1 MASGSGGACS
11 AVGRAQTDSPVAS
24 SAAEH
29 GVGDSSSG
37 AILPP
42 QRECGDETDEDSE
55 GSEEESE
62 DENDSNSDGA
72 CSDDGCH
79 SKSGRGHLEAS
90 NSNGSAGS
98 ADTSETAPG
107 LRSHEPADGVSG
119 PETCLTAA
127 AVHERA
133 AAMFVVGAAAPQAS
147 GMPSAAKRA
156 TMELV
161 MLAYNAVNEL
171 CDAKGEALSKS
182 FANFDRVVALGW
194 LLGDA
199 MGHVSTHGRM
209 LSSLGLGHTDGG
221 KLRHRSLQDVLAQL
235 HGGRVGV
242 HVRREL
248 AAWLPGNQVRR
259 LCTSLQVIW
268 SARTLRAMCR

>member
-1 MASGSGGACS
+1 MLAESDC
-11 AVGRAQTDSPVAS
+11 PVAS

-29 GVGDSSSG
+29 SVGGSSSG
-37 AILPP
+37 AALSS
-42 QRECGDETDEDSE
+42 QRECGDEMVEDSE

-62 DENDSNSDGA
+62 DENDTNSDRSF
-72 CSDDGCH
+72 SDDGFH
-79 SKSGRGHLEAS
+79 SSAGRVHQETS
-90 NSNGSAGS
+90 NSNGSTGS
-98 ADTSETAPG
+98 ADPSETAPG
-107 LRSHEPADGVSG
+107 LRSREPADGVPE

-127 AVHERA
+127 AVQERA

-147 GMPSAAKRA
+147 GMASAAKRA
-156 TMELV
+156 TMELI
-161 MLAYNAVNEL
+161 MLAYNALNEL
-171 CDAKGEALSKS
+171 SDAQGEALSKS